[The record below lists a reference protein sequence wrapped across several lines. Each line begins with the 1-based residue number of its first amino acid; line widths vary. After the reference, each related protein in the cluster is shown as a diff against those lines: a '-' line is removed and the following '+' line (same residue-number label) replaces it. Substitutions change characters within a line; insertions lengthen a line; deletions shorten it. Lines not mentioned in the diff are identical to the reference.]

1 MSLLFNVFWIFWKTG
16 IVFSFDFLIVY
27 VLFYD
32 FFFFLNNETS
42 GTKRLRK
49 KFINALNKVINA
61 AWFHVW
67 FYLIFK
73 SLFAGP
79 QFLYFKT
86 EIWLSSHHR
95 IIDII
100 LLYFLVF
107 GRCESTRPHFFPGSL
122 TLKVW
127 SDVFMLLESIL
138 LGTVNAKTQPNDL
151 TWYSCA
157 LAT

>member
-1 MSLLFNVFWIFWKTG
+1 MNILKNGYSIFFWFFNCLCIILW
-16 IVFSFDFLIVY
+16 L
-27 VLFYD
+27 
-32 FFFFLNNETS
+32 FFFLYNETS

-49 KFINALNKVINA
+49 KFINALKKVINA

>member
-1 MSLLFNVFWIFWKTG
+1 MNILKNGYSIFFWFFNCLCIILWP
-16 IVFSFDFLIVY
+16 
-27 VLFYD
+27 

-49 KFINALNKVINA
+49 KFINAFKKVINA
-61 AWFHVW
+61 TWFHVW
-67 FYLIFK
+67 FYLIFR
-73 SLFAGP
+73 SLFEGP

-95 IIDII
+95 TIDII